1 MAFPSFSPSC
11 SDTSSVTCKSSSHQ
25 YGTEEH
31 QNLSPT
37 GHLLVA
43 VFLGIIGTLGFFSN
57 LLVLIL
63 FCQYKVLRSP
73 INLLLMNISISDLMV
88 CILGTPFS
96 FAASTQRHWLIGEAG
111 CIWYGFVNTLFGTVS
126 LVSLAVL
133 SYERYCT
140 MMGST
145 EADVTNF
152 RKAWLAILVSW
163 VYCLFWTLP
172 PLFGWSSYGPEGPGT
187 TCSVNWHS
195 RDTNNTSYIVCLFI
209 FCLVLPFGVIVYC
222 YGRLLIAIKQVSGV
236 SKGAGRTREQRVLV
250 MVIVMVICFLLC
262 WLPYGIMALIATF
275 GKPGLITASAS
286 IIPSILAKS
295 STVYNPVIYI
305 FLNKQFYRCFAAFLR
320 CSKVPQVSS
329 NKYSSKSTKIYLTA
343 RKPQDTYTVNAASKK
358 PESEENTAAE
368 ASKPICPDSG
378 ERNNQVSSGEILM
391 QEPAAMMGYGDL
403 SSLEVQYFQ
412 WLGGEAEIPHRFCQT
427 FKSRPKFKEG
437 IPEGIMDHMEAC
449 RAEVIRKKRS
459 LITSMLE
466 WRRQQIAKDEEVGN
480 KPQTEPAY
488 YTL

>member
-1 MAFPSFSPSC
+1 MAEDIAKDDIAAAMKARNAEAADAAAGGTEANKDSTEAADFPAHMAFPSSSPSC
-11 SDTSSVTCKSSSHQ
+11 SDSSSVTCRSSSHQ

-31 QNLSPT
+31 HNLSHT

-43 VFLGIIGTLGFFSN
+43 VFLGIIGSLGFFNN

-73 INLLLMNISISDLMV
+73 INMLLMNISISDLMV

-96 FAASTQRHWLIGEAG
+96 FAASTQGHWLIGEAG

-140 MMGST
+140 MMRST

-152 RKAWLAILVSW
+152 KKAWLGIIISW
-163 VYCLFWTLP
+163 VYSLLWTLP
-172 PLFGWSSYGPEGPGT
+172 PLFGWSSYGLEGPGT

-195 RDTNNTSYIVCLFI
+195 RDASNTSYIVCLFV
-209 FCLVLPFGVIVYC
+209 FCLALPFSIIVYC
-222 YGRLLIAIKQVSGV
+222 YGRLLVAIKQVSGI
-236 SKGAGRTREQRVLV
+236 SKGAGRTREHRVLV

-275 GKPGLITASAS
+275 GKPGLITPSAS

-305 FLNKQFYRCFAAFLR
+305 FLNKQFFRCFIALLH
-320 CSKVPQVSS
+320 CSNTPITSS
-329 NKYSSKSTKIYLTA
+329 NKCSSKSTKINLTV
-343 RKPQDTYTVNAASKK
+343 RKPLDTFTLNAASMK
-358 PESEENTAAE
+358 PPSSGEDTVVDSKEYKE
-368 ASKPICPDSG
+368 ACADHGVSNNQSGSVQSKPILTL
-378 ERNNQVSSGEILM
+378 V
-391 QEPAAMMGYGDL
+391 A
-403 SSLEVQYFQ
+403 
-412 WLGGEAEIPHRFCQT
+412 H
-427 FKSRPKFKEG
+427 
-437 IPEGIMDHMEAC
+437 
-449 RAEVIRKKRS
+449 
-459 LITSMLE
+459 
-466 WRRQQIAKDEEVGN
+466 
-480 KPQTEPAY
+480 
-488 YTL
+488 YTA